1 VPPSTDPYASAVA
14 EVARTL
20 AGLVTA
26 FERVQRRLDPP
37 AIPTL
42 RAAVAE
48 TCAGVEPARD
58 AFAALAP
65 PADLDAFHAQLLRAA
80 DAGVEA
86 LRGFTIPALP
96 PEQIPRVIG
105 ALRAACRVQE
115 ALYPLRFVL
124 PPLRNLFVEVDA
136 WPRLDALDPETRAG
150 DAGTGFHVAGGEGA
164 ERGGFTLYVP
174 ESVSPDEPRPLVVAL
189 HGGFGHG
196 RDFLWTWLREC
207 KTRRCLLLA
216 PTSQDTTWSLMAP
229 DLDGGALRSM
239 LAFVRERFPVDA
251 ERVLLTG
258 LSDGATFTLLEGLA
272 EGSPFTHLAPVSGVL
287 HPLAYRRGDVARA
300 QGRPIY
306 LVHGARD
313 WMFPIGIAQA
323 ARDALQEAGAALVW
337 REIEDLS
344 HTYPREENARILEW
358 MDPRLAIEG
367 AARTSGP

>member
-1 VPPSTDPYASAVA
+1 VADDPYASAVA
-14 EVARTL
+14 EIARAL
-20 AGLVTA
+20 AGLITT

-48 TCAGVEPARD
+48 ACAGLEPARD
-58 AFAALAP
+58 AFAALTP
-65 PADLDAFHAQLLRAA
+65 PADLEAFHAQLLRAA
-80 DAGVEA
+80 DEGVEA
-86 LRGFTIPALP
+86 LRLFTIPALP
-96 PEQIPRVIG
+96 PEQIPRVLG
-105 ALRAACRVQE
+105 SLRAACRVQE

-124 PPLRNLFVEVDA
+124 PPLRRLFVETAA
-136 WPRLDALDPETRAG
+136 WERLDDLDPETRSD
-150 DAGTGFHVAGGEGA
+150 DAATGFHVAGAGDDA
-164 ERGGFTLYVP
+164 RGGFTLYVP
-174 ESVSPDEPRPLVVAL
+174 ESVRPDEPRPLVVAL

-229 DLDGGALRSM
+229 DIDGAALRSM
-239 LAFVRERFPVDA
+239 LAFVRERFPVDP

-258 LSDGATFTLLEGLA
+258 LSDGATFTLVEGLA

-300 QGRPIY
+300 RGRHIY

-323 ARDALQEAGAALVW
+323 ARDALQEAGAELAW

-344 HTYPREENARILEW
+344 HTYPREENVRILEW
-358 MDPRLAIEG
+358 MDPRLALP
-367 AARTSGP
+367 SPV